1 MSSEHALEEGRA
13 IPSLVPARMDRLPW
27 TKFHWMIVVGLGVS
41 WILDGLEIQLVS
53 LVGNV
58 LKEPETLHL
67 TTSEVGL
74 MASIYLAGE
83 VVGALV
89 FGRLTDKWGRRSLF
103 IITLMLYLVASGLAG
118 LSWDIYSLLFVRFIA
133 GMGIGGE
140 YAAINS
146 AIDELIP
153 SKFRGRVDIGINGT
167 YWAGALIGSA
177 VGLVFLNEDIIPI
190 EWGWRLCF
198 LIGPVMGLMIIY
210 LRRHIPESPRWLMTH
225 GRVEEAERTVDE
237 IEDTVRRQGGELR
250 EVTDDEA
257 INVIDYPPVTYREI
271 ARVMLRDYRS
281 RSFLGFSMMVTQAF
295 LYNAIFFTYALVLKA
310 YFGLNDSS
318 IALYFFPFAIGNL
331 AGPLLLGHFFDT
343 IGRRKMILGT
353 YSVSAVV
360 LFITA
365 LLFNAGALSAVTLTL
380 LWCVVFFFAS
390 AGASSAY
397 LTVSEIFP
405 IELRGQAISFFFAI
419 SQLTGGVIAPFLF
432 ASLIGEGDNP
442 ARGPLT
448 VGYIVGAAV
457 MLIGGL
463 IAWFFGVDAEGR
475 SLENIAKPLSAREGG
490 AGTRFQGPRPRL
502 PSTDAQG
509 RRITPVKPEAEQGRP
524 SDET

>member
-1 MSSEHALEEGRA
+1 MSSEHALEHGKA

-58 LKEPETLHL
+58 LKEPGTLHL
-67 TTSEVGL
+67 TTAEVGL
-74 MASIYLAGE
+74 MASVYLAGE
-83 VVGALV
+83 VVGALL
-89 FGRLTDKWGRRSLF
+89 FGRLTDRLGRRSLF
-103 IITLMLYLVASGLAG
+103 IVTLLVYLIASGAAG
-118 LSWDIYSLLFVRFIA
+118 LSWDLGSLLVFRFIA

-153 SKFRGRVDIGINGT
+153 SRYRGRVDIGVNGT
-167 YWAGALIGSA
+167 YWGGALIGSA
-177 VGLVFLNEDIIPI
+177 VGLVFLNTDIIPV

-198 LIGPVMGLMIIY
+198 LIGPVMGLIIIY

-225 GRVEEAERTVDE
+225 GRVAEAERTVDR
-237 IEDTVRRQGGELR
+237 IEETVRRQGGELR
-250 EVTDDEA
+250 EVRDDEA
-257 INVIDYPPVTYREI
+257 IEVVDYPPVTYREI

-295 LYNAIFFTYALVLKA
+295 LYNAIFFTYALVLKS

-318 IALYFFPFAIGNL
+318 VALYFFPFAIGNL
-331 AGPLLLGHFFDT
+331 AGPLLLGHLFDT
-343 IGRRKMILGT
+343 VGRRKMILGT
-353 YSVSAVV
+353 YTLSAVV

-365 LLFNAGALSAVTLTL
+365 LLFNAGALNAASLTG

-448 VGYIVGAAV
+448 VGYIIGAVV
-457 MLIGGL
+457 MLAGGL
-463 IAWFFGVDAEGR
+463 IAWFFGVDAEGK
-475 SLENIAKPLSAREGG
+475 SLEDIATPLSSKSG
-490 AGTRFQGPRPRL
+490 ATRFQGATPRVQTSERK
-502 PSTDAQG
+502 
-509 RRITPVKPEAEQGRP
+509 RR
-524 SDET
+524 DEEP

>member
-1 MSSEHALEEGRA
+1 MSEHALEEGRA

-27 TKFHWMIVVGLGVS
+27 TRFHWMIVVGLGVS

-58 LKEPETLHL
+58 LKEPQTLHL
-67 TTSEVGL
+67 TTAEVGL

-103 IITLMLYLVASGLAG
+103 IITLMVYLVASGLAG
-118 LSWDIYSLLFVRFIA
+118 LSWNLLSLLTFRFIA

-153 SKFRGRVDIGINGT
+153 SRYRGRVDIGVNGT

-177 VGLVFLNEDIIPI
+177 VGLVFLNTDIVPI

-225 GRVEEAERTVDE
+225 GRVEEAERTVDD
-237 IEDTVRRQGGELR
+237 IEARVRRQGGELR

-257 INVIDYPPVTYREI
+257 INLVDYPPVTYREI
-271 ARVMLRDYRS
+271 ARVMLRDYRR

-295 LYNAIFFTYALVLKA
+295 LYNAIFFTYALVLKS

-353 YSVSAVV
+353 YSVAAVV

-365 LLFNAGALSAVTLTL
+365 LLFNSGALNAATLTG

-419 SQLTGGVIAPFLF
+419 SQLAGGVIAPFLF
-432 ASLIGEGDNP
+432 ASLIGSGDNP

-448 VGYIVGAAV
+448 VGYIIGAVV
-457 MLIGGL
+457 MLAGGV
-463 IAWFFGVDAEGR
+463 IAWIFGVDAEGQ
-475 SLENIAKPLSAREGG
+475 SLENVAKPLSARDTG
-490 AGTRFQGPRPRL
+490 GTRAQGARPRL
-502 PSTDAQG
+502 PSTDVQG
-509 RRITPVKPEAEQGRP
+509 RRITPVKPEAEQGRRTREP
-524 SDET
+524 

>member
-1 MSSEHALEEGRA
+1 M
-13 IPSLVPARMDRLPW
+13 
-27 TKFHWMIVVGLGVS
+27 
-41 WILDGLEIQLVS
+41 
-53 LVGNV
+53 

-74 MASIYLAGE
+74 MASVYLAGE

-103 IITLMLYLVASGLAG
+103 IITLMVYLVASGLAG
-118 LSWDIYSLLFVRFIA
+118 LSWDIYSLLFFRFIA

-153 SKFRGRVDIGINGT
+153 SRFRGRVDIGINGT
-167 YWAGALIGSA
+167 YWAGALLGSA

-225 GRVEEAERTVDE
+225 GRVEEAERTVDD
-237 IEDTVRRQGGELR
+237 IEETVRRQGGELR

-448 VGYIVGAAV
+448 VGYIIGAVV
-457 MLIGGL
+457 MLLGGV

-490 AGTRFQGPRPRL
+490 AGTRFQGARPRL

-509 RRITPVKPEAEQGRP
+509 RRITPVKPEGEQGRS
-524 SDET
+524 SDEP